1 VVQLRAADAADN
13 GALIMRSLLICF
25 RSQRNKAA
33 LVLAKV
39 GVEDA
44 VEARR
49 GTWALAC

>member
-1 VVQLRAADAADN
+1 LTDAADN

-39 GVEDA
+39 GVDA

-49 GTWALAC
+49 GTWAQAC